1 MNRVFYSLR
10 KTSYSTVKVRNN
22 KTKSNAVIKRKMHSS
37 SNNPDQEP
45 DPFPHN
51 MIIVSAVSTY
61 LLLKTHNSQK
71 K

>member
-37 SNNPDQEP
+37 SNNPD
-45 DPFPHN
+45 PFPHN
-51 MIIVSAVSTY
+51 TIIASAVAIY

>member
-37 SNNPDQEP
+37 SPNQDP
-45 DPFPHN
+45 DPFLHN
-51 MIIVSAVSTY
+51 TIIVSAVATY
-61 LLLKTHNSQK
+61 LILKTHESQK

>member
-1 MNRVFYSLR
+1 MNRVLYSLR

-22 KTKSNAVIKRKMHSS
+22 KPKTVIKRKMHSS
-37 SNNPDQEP
+37 SNNPDQDP

-51 MIIVSAVSTY
+51 MIIVSAVATY

>member
-22 KTKSNAVIKRKMHSS
+22 KPKTVIKRKMHSS
-37 SNNPDQEP
+37 SNNPDQDPE
-45 DPFPHN
+45 PFPLA
-51 MIIVSAVSTY
+51 IIASAVATY